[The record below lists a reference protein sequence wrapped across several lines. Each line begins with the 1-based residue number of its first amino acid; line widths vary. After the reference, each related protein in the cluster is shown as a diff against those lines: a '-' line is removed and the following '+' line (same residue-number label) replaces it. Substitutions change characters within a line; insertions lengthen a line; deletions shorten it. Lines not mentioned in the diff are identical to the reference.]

1 MFINSESFKIHV
13 VNYSQL
19 VAARFSYLFRTV
31 TLLLALYTLPIQ
43 KITFDEIKHF
53 RNRCCTINLSQ
64 VVSGW
69 LQAPRSTKSF
79 VFTICSISQSNNLYL
94 LILIRWSTLEQT
106 LNLKYA
112 WIFPCQVIL
121 KKVSF
126 ELVLSYRIYNHIFRK
141 YLKPFLCCIICER

>member
-1 MFINSESFKIHV
+1 MTCNC
-13 VNYSQL
+13 QL
-19 VAARFSYLFRTV
+19 VASRFSYLFRTV
-31 TLLLALYTLPIQ
+31 TPLLALYTFLIQ

-69 LQAPRSTKSF
+69 LQAHRSTKSF

-94 LILIRWSTLEQT
+94 FILIRWSTLEQT

-112 WIFPCQVIL
+112 WIFPCQVFFL
-121 KKVSF
+121 KSHLNLYSLTEYTIIFLENTYSLFYVCI
-126 ELVLSYRIYNHIFRK
+126 SYVKGN
-141 YLKPFLCCIICER
+141 PF